1 MMEVRIISAEQT
13 RELRHLVLW
22 PHLERLEQCIT
33 DADFLPD
40 TFHLGTFFQNRL
52 VAIGTFFPQDPSRAN
67 FSGAYRLRAMASH
80 PEVRGKG
87 AGAALVK
94 QGFIE
99 IQKRGSRLL
108 WCDAR
113 LKAVPFYASLGMQA
127 LPEIYE
133 VPLIGPHQF
142 MWKEL

>member
-1 MMEVRIISAEQT
+1 MEVRIITPEET

-22 PHLERLEQCIT
+22 PHLERLEQCVT
-33 DADFLPD
+33 DADFLHE
-40 TFHLGTFFQNRL
+40 TFHLGTFQSGRL
-52 VAIGTFFPQDPSRAN
+52 VAVGTFFPQDPFRAI
-67 FSGAYRLRAMASH
+67 FPGAYRLRAMASH
-80 PEVRGKG
+80 PEVRGQG
-87 AGAALVK
+87 AGAALVRN
-94 QGFIE
+94 GFLE
-99 IQKRGSRLL
+99 IQKRGANVL

-127 LPEIYE
+127 LPEVYE